1 MKEDIK
7 ESKDDLEN
15 ILDNEVIDVQS
26 QKNNKDLT
34 KSDNQGKK
42 KSGLNKDIKSG
53 EIEFNEGGFN
63 IYSRGNIINA
73 QMHRSATRPKKEIQS
88 LTEAEEKSHLCPC
101 CGLPEKV
108 KGKIEYF
115 HTCDNPDDFS
125 NCGQGV
131 VLYYDYFK
139 FIIIVSLIATVGM
152 ACFNIYFSYKYYD
165 EMTKICNNYYHE
177 VYENLQDK
185 TNYIKDCQ
193 FYMTDSDIDKDGD
206 NIKRI
211 DSFFFMFSSV
221 NIKDY
226 RNIFKRFYI
235 QENGKENESIESTI
249 INLSLV
255 NSLILFIL
263 FIFNL
268 IYIYF
273 LFNKSNAADYLVFT
287 VSDYAIFVSNL
298 YDLYNKFLEKL
309 KQVKEIE
316 KESKIKGEKLEEEW
330 YIDELG
336 FKPSDDMIEIKMFE
350 TFLMERVFKEKEN
363 RVLIKDYG
371 INRIDFCYKSKEIIQ
386 LQQNLSVYNEK
397 INKIDFDPNI
407 KKENDKQGLEGPK
420 RNYYSYILP
429 ICPFT
434 YCPKK
439 ESLEDIIKE
448 KKETEEKMKKLIK
461 DSKEH
466 ISEYFGGAAFITF
479 NKIKQQEEYLSK
491 LPNNFFDY
499 IIDFLLGLKY
509 LFCSCCVNKN
519 KTSYY
524 IRYMKFEPAPEPADI
539 IFENIESKTL
549 YRIINTSIVY
559 LISIILCGISFAA
572 IYGLNLLQMYV
583 DENQKNQTTHFVLL
597 YVISFAITGVTSG
610 MDFLLQIA
618 LEKLTKWEKQT
629 TWTNYYLSFSLKL
642 TIFSFFNSAILPTFC
657 EFFINNSDGY
667 EILISNMLMK
677 FLVNAIVT
685 PGLWRFNIGYYI
697 KKAKI
702 YYITNKDEIDIS
714 QKQLNELYEY
724 PPMNVSAKYSYIAKT
739 ILMSFFYIPIFP
751 LGIVISFL
759 GFIFAYWLEKYNFAN
774 MYKMP
779 EMLNRQIAEFYTN
792 YFVLVFFVYGI
803 GDYVFLHDSYNT
815 NAWSLVNIIV
825 FGVLIIFP
833 YHQMLTF
840 DYLKFEESQIHEQDY
855 NDKYTSFTTDYE
867 RANPMTEKEG
877 KLRFLEAKKA
887 KGQIKEDEFNKE
899 KNEIQ
904 NQDMVFTYQGS
915 YQGPPKFLNPW
926 QERIVKPSFFQRIQE
941 RLNLGQSFKRGGGYT
956 SNINNNTNFGSI
968 IPEEHYPQS
977 NEHFPKENLNLNNN
991 GYTSGMSNNNFGNNG
1006 MHFPQNNMYNS
1017 QMANNNFE
1025 NDRMNLNLNFRGPNL
1040 NGYSSA
1046 IANNNIGNNEMYV
1059 SSNANLY

>member
-7 ESKDDLEN
+7 ETKYNLEN
-15 ILDNEVIDVQS
+15 IIDNEIIDIQS
-26 QKNNKDLT
+26 QNN
-34 KSDNQGKK
+34 NQYPTSNENFSKK
-42 KSGLNKDIKSG
+42 KSVLNKDIKSG
-53 EIEFNEGGFN
+53 EIELTEGLFN
-63 IYSRGNIINA
+63 IYSRGTIINA
-73 QMHRSATRPKKEIQS
+73 EKHRSATRPKKEIKP
-88 LTEAEEKSHLCPC
+88 LTETEETNHLCPC

-139 FIIIVSLIATVGM
+139 FVIIISLIASIGI
-152 ACFNIYFSYKYYD
+152 ACFNIYFSYKYYK
-165 EMTKICNNYYHE
+165 EMTKVCNNYYHE
-177 VYENLQDK
+177 EYENLEDK
-185 TNYIKDCQ
+185 KNYIKDCQ

-235 QENGKENESIESTI
+235 QENRKLNDSIEETI
-249 INLSLV
+249 INLSLT
-255 NSLILFIL
+255 NFLILLILFA
-263 FIFNL
+263 FNL

-309 KQVKEIE
+309 KKVKEIE
-316 KESKIKGEKLEEEW
+316 KESQKKGEKIEEEW

-336 FKPSDDMIEIKMFE
+336 FKPNDGMIEIKMFE

-363 RVLIKDYG
+363 RILIKDYG

-386 LQQNLSVYNEK
+386 LQQNLNIYNEK

-429 ICPFT
+429 FCPFT

-448 KKETEEKMKKLIK
+448 KKATEEKMKKLIK

-509 LFCSCCVNKN
+509 LFCSCCVNKS

-524 IRYMKFEPAPEPADI
+524 IRYMKFESAPEPADI
-539 IFENIESKTL
+539 IFENIETKTL
-549 YRIINTSIVY
+549 DRIIKTSIVY

-618 LEKLTKWEKQT
+618 LEKF
-629 TWTNYYLSFSLKL
+629 YYLSFSLKL
-642 TIFSFFNSAILPTFC
+642 TLFSFFNSAILPTFC

-685 PGLWRFNIGYYI
+685 PGLWRINIKYYI

-702 YYITNKDEIDIS
+702 FYIINKEEIDIS

-759 GFIFAYWLEKYNFAN
+759 GFILAYWLEKYNFAN

-815 NAWSLVNIIV
+815 NAWSLINIIV

-840 DYLKFEESQIHEQDY
+840 DFLKFEESQIHEQDY
-855 NDKYTSFTTDYE
+855 NDKYTSFTSDYE

-899 KNEIQ
+899 KKEIQ
-904 NQDMVFTYQGS
+904 NQDMAFTYQGG
-915 YQGPPKFLNPW
+915 YQGPPKYLNPW
-926 QERIVKPSFFQRIQE
+926 QERVKPTFFQRIQE
-941 RLNLGQSFKRGGGYT
+941 RLNIGHGFGREGGYT
-956 SNINNNTNFGSI
+956 SNNNNFNNFGSL

-977 NEHFPKENLNLNNN
+977 NEHFPKENLNQN
-991 GYTSGMSNNNFGNNG
+991 GYTSGMSNNNNFENNR

-1025 NDRMNLNLNFRGPNL
+1025 NDRLNLNFRGPKY
-1040 NGYSSA
+1040 NGYSSVV
-1046 IANNNIGNNEMYV
+1046 ANNNIGNNEMYI